1 MSSNTV
7 TINDQALA
15 SEIST
20 SLKNQANII
29 DEKFNQASN
38 LFLYG
43 DPTEWAGKDAD
54 AYKQKLEELKAKVT
68 TSIEDVRNMSQK
80 VEKES
85 QEITE
90 HADTKASEAE
100 SLAG

>member
-20 SLKNQANII
+20 SLKNQANTI

-54 AYKQKLEELKAKVT
+54 AYK
-68 TSIEDVRNMSQK
+68 
-80 VEKES
+80 
-85 QEITE
+85 
-90 HADTKASEAE
+90 
-100 SLAG
+100 

>member
-20 SLKNQANII
+20 SLKNQANTI

-54 AYKQKLEELKAKVT
+54 AYKQKLEELRAKVAA
-68 TSIEDVRNMSQK
+68 SIEDVNRMAQD
-80 VEKES
+80 VEKQS
-85 QEITE
+85 QQITE
-90 HADTKASEAE
+90 HADTKASEADN
-100 SLAG
+100 LV

>member
-20 SLKNQANII
+20 SLKNQANTI

-54 AYKQKLEELKAKVT
+54 AYKQKLEDLKTKIVS
-68 TSIEDVRNMSQK
+68 SIEEMRSLS
-80 VEKES
+80 KEILNQS
-85 QEITE
+85 NQIKEDEDENAEEIVSY
-90 HADTKASEAE
+90 A
-100 SLAG
+100 

>member
-54 AYKQKLEELKAKVT
+54 AYKQKLEELKA
-68 TSIEDVRNMSQK
+68 SIEDVRNMSQK

-90 HADTKASEAE
+90 HADTKASEADN
-100 SLAG
+100 LV